1 MIWYDEDE
9 LFKILSHSFKSKR
22 THAYGPMTQQKLL
35 HARKDAPRE

>member
-1 MIWYDEDE
+1 MTRKNSLKFYHTV
-9 LFKILSHSFKSKR
+9 LNQKR